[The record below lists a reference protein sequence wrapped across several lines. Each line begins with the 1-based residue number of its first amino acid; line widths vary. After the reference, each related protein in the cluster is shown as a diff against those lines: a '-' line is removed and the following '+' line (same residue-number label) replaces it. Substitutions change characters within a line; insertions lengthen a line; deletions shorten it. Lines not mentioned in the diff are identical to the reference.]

1 MEASRAAGDGLHPRP
16 SAPGGTHTGGE
27 SPARDFRALSG
38 VYGLHAPKAHLA
50 DGARMPPVPPAQPAQ
65 PAGPSPD
72 SRCQNKANT
81 TTPNHEDG
89 RGLGGCGGR
98 LAPARPQRPD
108 PPQAPP
114 VGCHRSR
121 RAGCKPSPAALDAS
135 MFAGNGLL
143 ASAPKIGIADNFA
156 HHKLLISASQAT
168 SGDKHPR
175 PSNPDGTHVGPLMRG
190 RPTSISGPTDQ
201 PLLGRGLCWPCFSKS
216 QSKLAPDG
224 LPLRTGRHSAHT
236 MQMGIGRTQHR
247 RPPLKRPAGV
257 PLPDSRR
264 QNKANTSHAQAMR
277 TAEAWGLRGG
287 RLAPARPVRPDPP
300 QAPSSPYNRLKKKKA
315 CDRSRH

>member
-1 MEASRAAGDGLHPRP
+1 
-16 SAPGGTHTGGE
+16 
-27 SPARDFRALSG
+27 
-38 VYGLHAPKAHLA
+38 
-50 DGARMPPVPPAQPAQ
+50 
-65 PAGPSPD
+65 
-72 SRCQNKANT
+72 
-81 TTPNHEDG
+81 
-89 RGLGGCGGR
+89 
-98 LAPARPQRPD
+98 
-108 PPQAPP
+108 
-114 VGCHRSR
+114 
-121 RAGCKPSPAALDAS
+121 

-143 ASAPKIGIADNFA
+143 ASDPNRDCRHFA

-175 PSNPDGTHVGPLMRG
+175 PSNPDGTHVANRNRSSP
-190 RPTSISGPTDQ
+190 
-201 PLLGRGLCWPCFSKS
+201 
-216 QSKLAPDG
+216 PDG